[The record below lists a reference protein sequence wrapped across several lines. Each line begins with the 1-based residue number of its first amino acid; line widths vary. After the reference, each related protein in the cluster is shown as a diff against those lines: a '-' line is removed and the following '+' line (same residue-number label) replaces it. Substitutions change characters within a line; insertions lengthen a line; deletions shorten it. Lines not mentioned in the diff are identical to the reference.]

1 MIDERRRHDLY
12 TRVAETFGEQEADT
26 LMAHLPPVGWAD
38 VATTSEVRTLG
49 VELRA
54 EMAELGAQL
63 QIEMSELRS
72 ELRGEMSELRSELRG
87 EMAELRSE
95 LRGEMAE
102 LRGEMSELRDSIQ
115 RTVIAASIASSF
127 STATLVLAAAAL
139 V

>member
-72 ELRGEMSELRSELRG
+72 ELRGEM
-87 EMAELRSE
+87 AELRSE

>member
-72 ELRGEMSELRSELRG
+72 ELRGEM
-87 EMAELRSE
+87 AELRSE

-127 STATLVLAAAAL
+127 STATLVLAATAL